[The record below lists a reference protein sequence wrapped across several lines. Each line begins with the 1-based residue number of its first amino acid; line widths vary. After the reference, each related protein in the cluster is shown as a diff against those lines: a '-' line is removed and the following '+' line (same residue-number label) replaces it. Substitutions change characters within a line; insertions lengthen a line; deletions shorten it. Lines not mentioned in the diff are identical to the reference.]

1 LVVPSCLLW
10 YLDAS
15 VFNILLRVITIY
27 PRSRGEMDEISLG
40 TQLLLGEMEKSLSLS
55 LIFFLDSFPIGVD
68 NSTEVSS
75 LAGVYVFRL

>member
-1 LVVPSCLLW
+1 
-10 YLDAS
+10 
-15 VFNILLRVITIY
+15 
-27 PRSRGEMDEISLG
+27 MDEISLG

>member
-15 VFNILLRVITIY
+15 VFNILLRLITIY

>member
-15 VFNILLRVITIY
+15 IFNILLRLITIY